1 MSDTRKTSLLIAAV
15 TGSLYGVLTV
25 AFFPME
31 LQLRKYPMAAA
42 QYLADVLP
50 PERVLDFSP
59 LYLYLHLLNTWT
71 FGASRSVIVA
81 LQILA
86 VAAAAALL
94 FLFLVRTLPSWVAL
108 AGTAAFALNRSVV
121 AYAAVLEPEAF
132 LLLALIAFLYFS
144 TSSNARDHLLAGGA
158 LAVAVA
164 IRPNALLLMLFVP
177 ALYALDNEWKGRRG
191 WIAPTL
197 RVVTPALVVLLALAV
212 RNERLGGGL
221 SPVAMNPGFV
231 LYEGN
236 NPLSSGRSAIYP
248 PSVGELSYYLTE
260 DPDSPHLGYRMVASR
275 SSGRSLTTAEANR
288 FWRARTL
295 DFIADEPFHFAGRL
309 ATKAYSAFHSHRFHD
324 LIPAERFDR
333 RMSERWIPT
342 VPFALVAA
350 LALLGVV
357 LGRAGWRRSLLLH
370 GLFASQLL
378 ILVGVYVS
386 ERQRLALLPALIFFA
401 SVALAYL
408 VRAKR
413 GERIALG
420 AACVV
425 LAGLLSIPLSRARE
439 ERHVFRVYE
448 VRERTWLPSFALRDQ
463 GRNVEAAEAA
473 VVAYAV
479 APWLADYSRPAKLPL
494 EKSLA
499 EGALDVVRA
508 GDANPSRQLDRAQLL
523 MAAGRLAEAE
533 ELLAS
538 LVAREEKFDRGF
550 LQSSQPLHYL
560 GRIQAMRGQRDEAV
574 ASFTDALAAAP
585 GDPFTLAWLAALTGE
600 DEFRRRIVRYF
611 SEVDAALLVGV
622 AQLEAGDAHGAA
634 SSLSEAVRL
643 VPELW
648 RAKIYLA
655 AALGA
660 KGDLGG
666 AVKVYMEAMT
676 QRSDPVMLEER
687 IVPIFA
693 AAAGSGEPAPH
704 YEHGLVL
711 AQFGRFAEAL
721 GELELAD
728 PGGARPEVAAM
739 IADVERRMS
748 PSPSR

>member
-1 MSDTRKTSLLIAAV
+1 MVDGRKLSLLIAVV
-15 TGSLYGVLTV
+15 TATVLGTLAF
-25 AFFPME
+25 AFFPDA
-31 LQLRKYPMAAA
+31 LQLRKYPLAAA
-42 QYLADVLP
+42 QYLTGALP

-59 LYLYLHLLNTWT
+59 LYFYLHALNGRT
-71 FGASRSVIVA
+71 FGDSWSLIVA
-81 LQILA
+81 AQIMSVA
-86 VAAAAALL
+86 VAGALL
-94 FLFLVRTLPSWVAL
+94 FLFLARTFPTWIAL
-108 AGTAAFALNRSVV
+108 AGSAAFVLNRSVV
-121 AYAAVLEPEAF
+121 VHATVLEPEAF
-132 LLLALIAFLYFS
+132 LLLALTAFLYFCASS
-144 TSSNARDHLLAGGA
+144 TKRDQLIAGVA
-158 LAVAVA
+158 LAIAVA

-177 ALYALDNEWKGRRG
+177 ALYALGTEGGRR
-191 WIAPTL
+191 WLAPTA
-197 RVVTPALVVLLALAV
+197 RAVTPAMIVLLALAV

-231 LYEGN
+231 LFEGN

-248 PSVGELSYYLTE
+248 PSVGELSYYLSE

-275 SSGRSLTTAEANR
+275 SSGHSLTTAEANR

-295 DFIADEPFHFAGRL
+295 DYIADEPLHFARQL

-333 RMSERWIPT
+333 RLTERWIPA
-342 VPFALVAA
+342 VPFAILAA
-350 LALLGVV
+350 LALFGAV
-357 LGRAGWRRSLLLH
+357 LGRAEWRRSLLVY
-370 GLFASQLL
+370 GLFSSQLL

-401 SVALAYL
+401 CTALAHWL
-408 VRAKR
+408 QAKR

-439 ERHVFRVYE
+439 DRHVFRVYE

-463 GRNVEAAEAA
+463 GRNTEAAEAA

-479 APWLADYSRPAKLPL
+479 APWLADYSRPAILPF
-494 EKSLA
+494 EKSLG
-499 EGALDVVRA
+499 EHALDILRSD
-508 GDANPSRQLDRAQLL
+508 DANPSRRLDRAQLL
-523 MAAGRLAEAE
+523 MAAGRLEEAE

-538 LVAREEKFDRGF
+538 LEARGETFDRGF

-574 ASFTDALAAAP
+574 RSLREALAAAP

-611 SEVDAALLVGV
+611 SEVDAALLVGI
-622 AQLEAGDAHGAA
+622 AQLEAGDSRGAA
-634 SSLSEAVRL
+634 SSLAEAVRL

-655 AALGA
+655 AALGEQ
-660 KGDLGG
+660 GDLGG

-676 QRSDPVMLEER
+676 ERSDPVMLEER
-687 IVPIFA
+687 ILPIFA
-693 AAAGSGEPAPH
+693 AAAGAGEPAPH
-704 YEHGLVL
+704 YEYGVVL
-711 AQFGRFAEAL
+711 AQFGRFADAL
-721 GELELAD
+721 AQLEQAD
-728 PGGARPEVAAM
+728 PDGTRPEVAAA

-748 PSPSR
+748 PSPPR